1 MWRQTPVVVVRI
13 GPNVII
19 VLFFSILVAGASAGQ
34 DAPGLVLGDVGY
46 LVVTAAQDTS
56 SGYHWIDGPGDGRR
70 SLIWPNGVLSVP
82 LDYPIEGFGAFDLAI
97 PCGDDFGG
105 VGDAGRLLM
114 QDGQYRLREP
124 VVLTDGTIY
133 FFADEGLLEIVAT
146 RVRYFPP
153 ETEKTS
159 DMRSSF
165 FLLAGLMI
173 LIYVLIRRSRNTMKK
188 RANRS

>member
-1 MWRQTPVVVVRI
+1 MVVVRI
-13 GPNVII
+13 GPNIFI
-19 VLFFSILVAGASAGQ
+19 LLFFSLLIASTSAGQ
-34 DAPGLVLGDVGY
+34 DSPELVLGDVGY
-46 LVVTAAQDTS
+46 LVVTAAQDS
-56 SGYHWIDGPGDGRR
+56 ASGYHWVDGPGKTRR
-70 SLIWPNGVLSVP
+70 SLIWPSGVLSVP
-82 LDYPIEGFGAFDLAI
+82 LDYPIDGFGAFDLAI
-97 PCGDDFGG
+97 ACGDDFGG

-114 QDGQYRLREP
+114 KDGQYRLTEP
-124 VVLTDGTIY
+124 VVLTDGTVF

-153 ETEKTS
+153 EIHETT

-165 FLLAGLMI
+165 FLLAGLLV